1 MTASDGAVRRRVRSR
16 SAAMSVSST
25 SGSVPGGRASA
36 AGSSAAM
43 SLSSS
48 DQLVCIANHSVMR
61 WSSPARPRSRRAG
74 TLASCHPGRMNTVRG
89 AAERLDDHPVL
100 TTGARLG
107 YAASGVLHLVL
118 GWTAVSLAW
127 GAGSS
132 GESADQSGALEQL
145 GSTPVGG
152 VLLWVIVVGFALLT
166 LWQVATAVTTPETE
180 DRLKSAGKA
189 VTYLVLTG
197 LAARTATGQGSGGGG
212 PEQTTGLTARVM
224 EHPLGQLAVGLVGVG
239 VVVVGGYHVVKGWR
253 RQFLEDLR
261 ESPGRAVTV
270 AGRDGYVA
278 EGVALGIV
286 GGLFAVAAVQT
297 DPEEAQGLD
306 GARRK
311 LLELA

>member
-1 MTASDGAVRRRVRSR
+1 
-16 SAAMSVSST
+16 
-25 SGSVPGGRASA
+25 
-36 AGSSAAM
+36 
-43 SLSSS
+43 
-48 DQLVCIANHSVMR
+48 
-61 WSSPARPRSRRAG
+61 
-74 TLASCHPGRMNTVRG
+74 MNTVRG

-152 VLLWVIVVGFALLT
+152 VLLWVIVLGFALLT

-212 PEQTTGLTARVM
+212 SEQTTSLTARVM

-270 AGRDGYVA
+270 AGRVGYVA
-278 EGVALGIV
+278 KGVALGIV
-286 GGLFAVAAVQT
+286 GVLFAVAAVQN

-306 GARRK
+306 GALRT
-311 LLELA
+311 LLELPLGTVLLTAVGLGIAAYGVYSFGRARYARV